1 MKKVNW
7 KIIPILVAAALCGC
21 VNDPTENG
29 VAEDLDTG
37 SRKVLTAPD
46 AVNGEL
52 LVKFS
57 DEAIA
62 AVESGVTRS
71 GATRTGIQPFD
82 AALNTLGA
90 ISMKRVFPYVEKDE
104 ADARAFGLHRW
115 YKIRF
120 NSEISL
126 DKASSQLA
134 AFGEV
139 SVVQYNTHM
148 LQNFEEEK
156 VVPYD
161 QV

>member
-1 MKKVNW
+1 MKKVRW
-7 KIIPILVAAALCGC
+7 KITVILVAAALCGC

-37 SRKVLTAPD
+37 SRKVLTAPN

-104 ADARAFGLHRW
+104 ADARA
-115 YKIRF
+115 
-120 NSEISL
+120 
-126 DKASSQLA
+126 
-134 AFGEV
+134 
-139 SVVQYNTHM
+139 
-148 LQNFEEEK
+148 LQ
-156 VVPYD
+156 D
-161 QV
+161 QVQSGNLSGQGFEPVGGIRRSVRRAV

>member
-1 MKKVNW
+1 MKKVRW
-7 KIIPILVAAALCGC
+7 KITVILVAAALCGC

-37 SRKVLTAPD
+37 SRKVLTAPN

-104 ADARAFGLHRW
+104 ADARA
-115 YKIRF
+115 IRF
-120 NSEISL
+120 APL
-126 DKASSQLA
+126 
-134 AFGEV
+134 
-139 SVVQYNTHM
+139 VQ
-148 LQNFEEEK
+148 
-156 VVPYD
+156 D
-161 QV
+161 QVQSGNLSGQGFEPVGGIRRSVRRAV